1 MDLLNYVIDS
11 YENKEYVETNETM
24 KIEKDILLHNK
35 EVEEKKKEKKKETKS
50 KSKDDV
56 LKIREKY
63 YKELEDNYC
72 KPHNNIIGGN

>member
-1 MDLLNYVIDS
+1 MGYVIDS

-24 KIEKDILLHNK
+24 RIEKDILLYNK
-35 EVEEKKKEKKKETKS
+35 EVEEKKKEKKKENKS